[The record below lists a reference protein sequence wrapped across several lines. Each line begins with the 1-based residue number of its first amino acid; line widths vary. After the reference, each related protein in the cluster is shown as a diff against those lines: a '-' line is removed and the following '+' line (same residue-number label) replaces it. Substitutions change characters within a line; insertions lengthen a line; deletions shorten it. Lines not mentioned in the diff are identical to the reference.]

1 MMVIFSSSLFLNC
14 PYFILTS
21 SRELYISSLGDVSK
35 CRCYISSLRFLIA
48 IKLLIFVKLSI
59 HIFMFLFISQYRI
72 RSCSVQIF
80 IFYPCLFSF
89 TCIMFHFFSVILFCD
104 SFISSFFSW
113 DILAAISISFL
124 ICAPLAVLPS
134 PFKDILH
141 VQVLV
146 NSTNWKSEGVYHTC
160 FSIQKEYG
168 YCISILDL
176 LSLRVIL

>member
-35 CRCYISSLRFLIA
+35 CRCYISSLRSLIA

-104 SFISSFFSW
+104 SFISFFFLRYPGSYFYILPNLCAIGCPSF
-113 DILAAISISFL
+113 SFQRY
-124 ICAPLAVLPS
+124 P
-134 PFKDILH
+134 
-141 VQVLV
+141 
-146 NSTNWKSEGVYHTC
+146 TC
-160 FSIQKEYG
+160 SGPRKFHKLKE
-168 YCISILDL
+168 
-176 LSLRVIL
+176 